1 MTIENQLN
9 IIINDINSSNFSLN
23 EKIRYA
29 YIELGK
35 LVHKDVLFFYTIGNK
50 LDGKG
55 EEHIKYPTD
64 KVTEMMNDS
73 NYFDYLVIC
82 KTVADML
89 KHIFDKC
96 GIESEIRKE
105 TKTKEYVDE
114 NGRKVEIVHY
124 FLCATGEEG
133 KKYALTLTADL
144 ANIQIGRQT
153 AHFGNLI
160 KRMRKEK
167 YYDDAGKEQYR
178 EVPAYEGEK
187 IDFTE
192 MSPAELW
199 LLDAKIGYLK
209 DFSINHGKIIN
220 PAYTDCYFTLISKCF
235 AIDNLPNAS
244 ISNKESEDAEYKR
257 FLVQNTEFYRDLYLL
272 LTKKQSL
279 TAVLENTCE
288 LSEEEINDA
297 YLEFTLNEEK
307 SIELKTFVIYMV
319 ITALCRNNNIES
331 SRKDALNIALSA
343 ISPQNYKAINVCL
356 QRKFGAYNKKY
367 NGQEYLMPS
376 QIIKALF
383 DLLDN
388 IDKYVT
394 ITKNS
399 GEKKASI
406 DELKK
411 MRNSITQNIYR
422 IGLLFVEKNLL
433 MSKIKGEDNQL
444 YIYQKTVFAFEKI
457 FDIGYKTNFNN
468 LKFGEQIIIIKDVM
482 DIIFSKLAINVEI
495 LPEKDEEKNENPTE
509 KNKDK
514 KNSLEKPKS
523 AIDNYTL
530 KTAIISKDD
539 NKLYYL
545 IIIKN
550 FVYPNHA
557 FSIIFDTENNRIIKN
572 MSLFDIYAKFWVIR
586 DDELNKMI
594 KNDLMLSDDYHVKH

>member
-1 MTIENQLN
+1 M
-9 IIINDINSSNFSLN
+9 
-23 EKIRYA
+23 
-29 YIELGK
+29 
-35 LVHKDVLFFYTIGNK
+35 
-50 LDGKG
+50 
-55 EEHIKYPTD
+55 
-64 KVTEMMNDS
+64 
-73 NYFDYLVIC
+73 
-82 KTVADML
+82 
-89 KHIFDKC
+89 
-96 GIESEIRKE
+96 
-105 TKTKEYVDE
+105 
-114 NGRKVEIVHY
+114 
-124 FLCATGEEG
+124 
-133 KKYALTLTADL
+133 
-144 ANIQIGRQT
+144 
-153 AHFGNLI
+153 
-160 KRMRKEK
+160 
-167 YYDDAGKEQYR
+167 
-178 EVPAYEGEK
+178 
-187 IDFTE
+187 
-192 MSPAELW
+192 
-199 LLDAKIGYLK
+199 
-209 DFSINHGKIIN
+209 
-220 PAYTDCYFTLISKCF
+220 
-235 AIDNLPNAS
+235 
-244 ISNKESEDAEYKR
+244 
-257 FLVQNTEFYRDLYLL
+257 L

-279 TAVLENTCE
+279 TTVLENTCE

-343 ISPQNYKAINVCL
+343 ISPQNYKTINVCL

-411 MRNSITQNIYR
+411 MRNAITQNIYR

-433 MSKIKGEDNQL
+433 MSKTKGEDNQL

-482 DIIFSKLAINVEI
+482 DIIFSKLTINVEI
-495 LPEKDEEKNENPTE
+495 PPEKDEEKNENTAE